1 MQKNYHADNKSF
13 MVYKEWEDYLK
24 MLTDEEAGRMFR
36 ALFAFAA
43 RGEEADFEGAA
54 AMLFAVMKNCLER
67 DGKKWEDTCAVRSE
81 SIKKRWGKPEDTE
94 NTNEYNR
101 IQKHTND
108 TDKEKDKDIDIDK
121 DKDKEKEPPKGRRS
135 ACGGKSRSAE
145 KKIINSGHSYDLDK
159 LVEYAMT
166 HVPTF
171 PPKGSGG

>member
-67 DGKKWEDTCAVRSE
+67 DGKKWEEVCAAHSR
-81 SIKKRWGKPEDTE
+81 KKTKLADE
-94 NTNEYNR
+94 TNETSAANAYD
-101 IQKHTND
+101 K
-108 TDKEKDKDIDIDK
+108 DKEKDKDIDK

-135 ACGGKSRSAE
+135 AKGGKNRSAE
-145 KKIINSGHSYDLDK
+145 KKIINNCHSYDLDK

-166 HVPTF
+166 HTPTF
-171 PPKGSGG
+171 PPKRGSG

>member
-1 MQKNYHADNKSF
+1 MQKNYHTDNKSF
-13 MVYKEWEDYLK
+13 MVYKEWEEYLK

-67 DGKKWEDTCAVRSE
+67 DGKKWEDTCAAHSR
-81 SIKKRWGKPEDTE
+81 KKTKLADETDE
-94 NTNEYNR
+94 TNE
-101 IQKHTND
+101 TNETSAANAYD
-108 TDKEKDKDIDIDK
+108 KDKEKDKDIDK

-171 PPKGSGG
+171 PPKRGGG